1 MIITVVIIMLTA
13 PAASYIIQ
21 NDSFEAGSGGFTQ
34 DTANLRDTEFKDAQ
48 PLTTPPNII
57 TDFNS
62 KMQQLSPVSPT
73 GTPASTTSDSN
84 SAMDS
89 HDINSLNAPPEVT
102 NTEVCSKSLGV
113 GVAFLAV
120 ALFLLVLWHM
130 RYALG
135 DRIPCIGAVTGNS
148 PRRAWDSFSQSNRIV
163 RTRVP
168 RIGAV
173 AAGPWSAPSIEMV
186 ELRGRAVGGRS
197 LETEC

>member
-1 MIITVVIIMLTA
+1 MIITVVIILLTA

-21 NDSFEAGSGGFTQ
+21 NNSFEASSGDFTQ
-34 DTANLRDTEFKDAQ
+34 DMTNLRDTEFKDAQ
-48 PLTTPPNII
+48 PLTTPTNIV
-57 TDFNS
+57 TDFDS

-73 GTPASTTSDSN
+73 ATPAGTTSN
-84 SAMDS
+84 NNGAMDGR
-89 HDINSLNAPPEVT
+89 DVNSLNASPEVT
-102 NTEVCSKSLGV
+102 ITEVCSKSLGV
-113 GVAFLAV
+113 GVAFLAAAV
-120 ALFLLVLWHM
+120 FLLVLWHM

-173 AAGPWSAPSIEMV
+173 AAGPWSAPSVEMV
-186 ELRGRAVGGRS
+186 ELRGRAAGGRS

>member
-1 MIITVVIIMLTA
+1 MIITVVIILLTA

-21 NDSFEAGSGGFTQ
+21 NNSFEASSGDFTQ
-34 DTANLRDTEFKDAQ
+34 DTTNLRDTEFKDAQ
-48 PLTTPPNII
+48 PLTTPTNIV
-57 TDFNS
+57 TDFDS

-73 GTPASTTSDSN
+73 ATLAGTTSN
-84 SAMDS
+84 NNGAMDGR
-89 HDINSLNAPPEVT
+89 DVNSLNASPEVT
-102 NTEVCSKSLGV
+102 ITSLGV
-113 GVAFLAV
+113 GVASLAAAV
-120 ALFLLVLWHM
+120 FLLVLWHM

-173 AAGPWSAPSIEMV
+173 AAGPWSAPSVEMV
-186 ELRGRAVGGRS
+186 ELRGRAAGGRS